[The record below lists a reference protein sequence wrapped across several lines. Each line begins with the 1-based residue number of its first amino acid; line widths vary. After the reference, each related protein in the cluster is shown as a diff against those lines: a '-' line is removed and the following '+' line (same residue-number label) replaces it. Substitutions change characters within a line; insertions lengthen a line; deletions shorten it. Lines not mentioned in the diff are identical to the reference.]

1 MSATPF
7 TIERSIAISQ
17 PAARIF
23 PYLNDFRRWQN
34 WSPWERLDPKMERT
48 YSGPE
53 EGVGSGYH
61 WSGNRK
67 AGEGTM
73 TITSAE
79 RPDRLGLDLSFA
91 RPWKAKNIVVFT
103 LTESPDASSTVVDW
117 RMSGTNSGINK
128 IFSKLFNLDKL
139 VGKDF
144 EKGLRQ
150 LKTLAEA
157 GEVPS

>member
-23 PYLNDFRRWQN
+23 PYLNDFGRWQH
-34 WSPWERLDPKMERT
+34 WSPWEALDPQMERE

-53 EGVGSGYH
+53 SGVGSAYR

-67 AGEGTM
+67 AGQGTM
-73 TITSAE
+73 TITSVE
-79 RPDRLGLDLSFA
+79 RPDRLGLDLKFVK
-91 RPWKAKNIVVFT
+91 PFKADNTVVFV
-103 LTESPDASSTVVDW
+103 LTESPDGTSTVVDW
-117 RMSGTNSGINK
+117 RMSGSNAGIHRV
-128 IFSKLFNLDKL
+128 FSKLFNLDKL

-144 EKGLRQ
+144 EKGLRR
-150 LKTLAEA
+150 LKEVAESNEA
-157 GEVPS
+157 DS